1 MNSSGIVIAVL
12 LFFVGLFAGATVEHI
27 HMSNTVISGVVPIG
41 SSKFSCGRIV
51 TYPGNSANATVER
64 HLRKGEPDAPHLP

>member
-1 MNSSGIVIAVL
+1 MNQYGVVTAVL
-12 LFFVGLFAGATVEHI
+12 VFFAGLFAGASFEHI
-27 HMSNTVISGVVPIG
+27 HMSNTVANGIVSIG

-51 TYPGNSANATVER
+51 TYPGNSANVTVER

>member
-1 MNSSGIVIAVL
+1 MNSSGVFIAVL
-12 LFFVGLFAGATVEHI
+12 LFFVGLFAGASVEHI
-27 HMSNTVISGVVPIG
+27 HMSSAVIGGVVSIG

-51 TYPGNSANATVER
+51 TYPGNSANVTVER